1 LGQLWFS
8 HFDARKNGKSNVN
21 KIEMKNEPSG
31 SNNQYA

>member
-1 LGQLWFS
+1 LSELGLS